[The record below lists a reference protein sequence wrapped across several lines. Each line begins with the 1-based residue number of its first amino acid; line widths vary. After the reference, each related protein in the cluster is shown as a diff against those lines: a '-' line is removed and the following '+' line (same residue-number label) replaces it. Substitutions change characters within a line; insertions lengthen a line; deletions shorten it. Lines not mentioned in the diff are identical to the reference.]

1 MLTSFGRAFR
11 TPELRNKI
19 LFTLA
24 IMALFRLGSHIPTP
38 GISFDL
44 SLIHI

>member
-24 IMALFRLGSHIPTP
+24 IMAAQGRDVKLDPQRIAG
-38 GISFDL
+38 
-44 SLIHI
+44 